1 MGLPWQQSSHM
12 SPRSRHSYYKRS
24 QCVMYVSHTYFF
36 CTVYGL
42 TDERVLQEVKQCKEE
57 CGIVMGNLD
66 RIARIIVNFGELCEK
81 SNMNEND
88 LPPSLRAILDRL
100 QRFVFGDC
108 CASWPSQS
116 DE

>member
-1 MGLPWQQSSHM
+1 
-12 SPRSRHSYYKRS
+12 
-24 QCVMYVSHTYFF
+24 MYVSHTYFF

-108 CASWPSQS
+108 CTS
-116 DE
+116 